1 MVQFQHFL
9 HDDIWINENL
19 THGIGKNLDKNLL
32 KYCSQ
37 PSITIVQFICIEIV
51 TYGALAYWLNFEKS

>member
-19 THGIGKNLDKNLL
+19 TCTKKNLDGNLL
-32 KYCSQ
+32 KYWPQ
-37 PSITIVQFICIEIV
+37 PSIMIVQFICIEIV
-51 TYGALAYWLNFEKS
+51 TYGALAY